1 MFSYSRSAVIA
12 LLLVSALP
20 TSASAGW
27 TEVGNPGG
35 SLCGPFNDLQI
46 RLSGSLKGF
55 KVTGK
60 HGKTEVVTL
69 PRAQGLDKA
78 IPLPEGSWDEIT
90 LTLDGPVTV
99 RTEEG
104 AIKLQVDSITVALE
118 DPDAAQ
124 VHLDWTLPADDTSLR
139 GSPARLLQ
147 ALEDGAL
154 ARP

>member
-12 LLLVSALP
+12 LLLVSAVP

-35 SLCGPFNDLQI
+35 SLKGI
-46 RLSGSLKGF
+46 GLSGKLTGF

-60 HGKTEVVTL
+60 HGKTEVVHL
-69 PRAQGLDKA
+69 PRAQGLDQA
-78 IPLPEGSWDEIT
+78 IPLPECSWHEIT

-99 RTEEG
+99 RAEEG
-104 AIKLQVDSITVALE
+104 VLKLQVDSITVALE

-139 GSPARLLQ
+139 GSPTRLLQ

>member
-1 MFSYSRSAVIA
+1 MRNHPRLAVFALVLLPLFSSSAE
-12 LLLVSALP
+12 
-20 TSASAGW
+20 AGW
-27 TEVGNPGG
+27 VEWGNPE
-35 SLCGPFNDLQI
+35 DLRESAPEIQVAGRI
-46 RLSGSLKGF
+46 TGF

-60 HGKTEVVTL
+60 HGKSVVVTL
-69 PRAQGLDKA
+69 PRAQGLDQP
-78 IPLPEGSWDEIT
+78 IPLPEGSWHEIT

-139 GSPARLLQ
+139 ASPTRLLQ

>member
-1 MFSYSRSAVIA
+1 MFHRYLLLA

-35 SLCGPFNDLQI
+35 SFRGTFKDLQI

-60 HGKTEVVTL
+60 HGKTEVVHL
-69 PRAQGLDKA
+69 PRAQGLDQA
-78 IPLPEGSWDEIT
+78 ISLPEGSWDEIT
-90 LTLDGPVTV
+90 LFLDGPVTV
-99 RTEEG
+99 RASDG
-104 AIKLQVDSITVALE
+104 VIKLQVDSITVVLE

-124 VHLDWTLPADDTSLR
+124 VHLDWTLPADYTSLR
-139 GSPARLLQ
+139 GSPTRLLQ